1 MSKQNSPKSDLTN
14 QQSSS
19 FYNSYIEGKEFYY
32 LIGII
37 LSICLVVFNDFIFL
51 KKIYLFKDI
60 ASDSLNA
67 SWPFMV
73 HTIDSLKENGF
84 PSWSFGFGMGQNMST
99 FGFYDPFDILIYAFG
114 KNSMMQLLI
123 FKEILKI
130 GLSGILFYKFL
141 KILNV
146 SNYSSLI
153 GALLYSFCGYLIVG
167 SGWFIFSFE
176 AFSMAFLLWSFEMFF
191 QKNKW
196 YWFPLAIFLI
206 GVSRPFN
213 FWLFGI
219 FIITY
224 FIFRIYQTNTKFE
237 FKTLGFLVLKL
248 FGLVILGI
256 GLSAPLFLEHVRAM
270 IESPRGSGPDSY
282 FHILSSGP
290 MFATPDKIQFG
301 TEVMRF
307 FSSDIL
313 GGGIDFRG
321 WQNFLEAPMFYCGLI
336 CLLLFPQVFQFLEKK
351 VKVAAIVVIL
361 IWLLPI
367 IFPYFRQAIWLFS
380 GDYYRAYSLFVALI
394 IIVFSVFSFNFILT
408 RKKINLPI
416 LVGTFVVLLILMNY
430 PFFKDKSIIN
440 TSIKISAILLLV
452 VYSGLIY
459 LLASKENNQKYK
471 LILLVCLFC
480 ELSYFSWHTVNKRYN
495 VTTKDLSQKIGYN
508 DYSVE
513 AVNYIK
519 QNDKSFYRIDKS
531 YYSTPAVHGSLN
543 DALVHNYYGTSC
555 YNSFNQKNYINYFKT
570 LGVISKVN
578 ESESR
583 WAPGLINRFML
594 ESLNSVKYVLTKNT
608 NNPIWINSFDSIAKF
623 GDVVVLKNRN
633 ALPIGFAYDKYVKL
647 SDFDKLGQMQKDL
660 VSTKAC
666 VLNDEDVPNYS
677 KMTLYNLNDTIP
689 LTSLS
694 FDLIKNNFDS
704 LKANVF
710 NVTKFSQTNIKGTIN
725 INKSKMLYL
734 SIPFDDG
741 WAINENGKTLN
752 KVILSN
758 GMTGLFLETGNHNLE
773 LIYTSTNME
782 KGIVILIISA
792 LVFLLL
798 LVYTK
803 FKNIKIQNS

>member
-130 GLSGILFYKFL
+130 ALSGILFYKFL

-430 PFFKDKSIIN
+430 PFFKDKSIVN

-578 ESESR
+578 EAESR